1 MDEINSVCGDGMSES
16 KEEYKDPIN
25 LEGQQ
30 LVVWATYESKKP
42 HKFKVCRK
50 FQFAVVWSQ
59 TKYCNNVYLGRET
72 RNCMPSD
79 HR

>member
-1 MDEINSVCGDGMSES
+1 MFTSTPHPILSRARSTGNDELRKLMDEINSVCGDGMSES

-50 FQFAVVWSQ
+50 FQFAVV
-59 TKYCNNVYLGRET
+59 
-72 RNCMPSD
+72 
-79 HR
+79 